1 MLNAFQGLKN
11 TQPQSCP
18 VSADTVHST
27 AQHRTKECFLPQ
39 LCCACAC
46 YVWSGRGRAVQSN
59 AKQCRAMQSS
69 EAYLHP
75 PLVPKDA
82 CRTHVEFPCSPN
94 FEFNICYMIN
104 SFCYNML
111 QFVTLS
117 LNVNVEFFWCG
128 AGRHVSPVCR
138 SSPSLRWAR
147 TKRSMPVVRV
157 HFPSGHGAKTGHGAL
172 CRVNFLLS
180 FWIIVDV
187 CCQIL
192 PYVAILSESWP
203 CWPQKRS
210 FKWNPRVAWGTPAQ
224 VHARVPEDVGSTLA
238 Q

>member
-1 MLNAFQGLKN
+1 MPSRAWRTLNHKAA
-11 TQPQSCP
+11 QSVQIQSTAP
-18 VSADTVHST
+18 HST
-27 AQHRTKECFLPQ
+27 AQRNVFFLN
-39 LCCACAC
+39 CAVHAPAM
-46 YVWSGRGRAVQSN
+46 YGAVE
-59 AKQCRAMQSS
+59 AEQCRAMQSS
-69 EAYLHP
+69 AAYLHP

-180 FWIIVDV
+180 FWIIWIIVDV

-192 PYVAILSESWP
+192 PSFAILSESWP

-224 VHARVPEDVGSTLA
+224 VHARVPEDVGSTWA